1 MDAGGVP
8 TGGADAPSGCTD
20 GRVAGVD
27 VGSGRDRDGGLAVT
41 VGTVLVFLGK
51 GGAGLSGVEGVGG
64 LGGGT
69 GASLLRSSG

>member
-27 VGSGRDRDGGLAVT
+27 VGSGRDRDGGFAVI
-41 VGTVLVFLGK
+41 VGAVLIFLGN
-51 GGAGLSGVEGVGG
+51 GGAGLSGAEGAGG
-64 LGGGT
+64 FGGGT
-69 GASLLRSSG
+69 GASMRRGSG